1 MMRPLEVAVAIGL
14 SCAMAP
20 AFAAERSRELT
31 ALVRED
37 CGSCH
42 GMTLKGGLGA
52 PLTPHDLADK
62 DTTSLAAII
71 LDGVP
76 GTPMPPWR
84 GLLSEADANW
94 IAERLKR
101 GFPQ

>member
-1 MMRPLEVAVAIGL
+1 MRSPELVLAISL
-14 SCAMAP
+14 ACSAAP
-20 AFAAERSRELT
+20 AFAGERSNELT
-31 ALVRED
+31 VLVRED

-52 PLTPHDLADK
+52 PLTPKDLAEK
-62 DTTSLAAII
+62 DATSLAAII

-84 GLLSEADANW
+84 GLLSESDANW
-94 IAERLKR
+94 IADRLKR

>member
-1 MMRPLEVAVAIGL
+1 MMRSPEIALALAL
-14 SCAMAP
+14 SCAAP
-20 AFAAERSRELT
+20 ALAAERSGELT

-42 GMTLKGGLGA
+42 GMTLKGGPGGPLA
-52 PLTPHDLADK
+52 PAAVAAK
-62 DTTSLAAII
+62 DAPALAALI

-84 GLLSEADANW
+84 GLLTEADARW
-94 IAERLKR
+94 IAEKLKQ